1 MDDAASVFDR
11 TPPCSAQAE
20 QSVLC
25 AMLIDRAACA
35 DAFGALRE
43 GAFYWER
50 NRRTFRALRVLYDRD
65 DPCDVITVCD
75 LLRDTG
81 ELEAAGGVDYL
92 AALIDAVPTAAHV
105 DGHAKIVADKAALRG
120 LIEASTAA
128 IRDAYETGTRS
139 AAEIVGAA
147 ETRLLS
153 ISRGGASGPERV
165 KERLWSAFDELER
178 RQKNG
183 VGHVTGVPTGL
194 VDLDRMMLGLHPGQV
209 TVVAARPS
217 MGKTAMAMTWALNAA
232 VGHNVPTLVFSFEMT
247 TEELIIRSL
256 AVEGRLDLQKLRAGD
271 ELNPEEHLRLAA
283 AAGHVNTAPLLI
295 DDSQDNHISS
305 VAAKARRSVQSDKIG
320 LIVIDYLQLME
331 GEGDGRREKI
341 DAITRGCKRLSLA
354 VQVPVVLLSQLS
366 RGPESRPSK
375 RPMLSDLRESGGI
388 EQDADNVVLLYRPE
402 YYLTAE
408 QLTQEKHR
416 KLIGLTELIVA
427 KQRNGPTG
435 VVRVHFR
442 KESTRFENLAQT
454 EVGPQP

>member
-1 MDDAASVFDR
+1 MDDASPAFSSDR
-11 TPPCSAQAE
+11 TPPCSSEAE

-43 GAFYWER
+43 DAFYWER
-50 NRRTFRALRVLYDRD
+50 NRRTFRALRILYDRGD
-65 DPCDVITVCD
+65 TCDVITVHD
-75 LLRDTG
+75 LLRDTD
-81 ELEAAGGVDYL
+81 ELEAAGGIDYL
-92 AALIDAVPTAAHV
+92 GQLVDVVPTAAHV
-105 DGHAKIVADKAALRG
+105 LGHAKIVADKASLRG
-120 LIEASTAA
+120 LIEASTTA
-128 IRDAYETGTRS
+128 IRDAYDTGTRS

-153 ISRGGASGPERV
+153 INRGGSAGPERM
-165 KERLWSAFDELER
+165 KERLWSAFEELEQ
-178 RQKNG
+178 RQKTAG
-183 VGHVTGVPTGL
+183 DVTGVATGL

-217 MGKTAMAMTWALNAA
+217 MGKTSLAMTWALNAA
-232 VGHNVPTLVFSFEMT
+232 IGNNVPTVVFSFEMT
-247 TEELIIRSL
+247 TEELIIRAL
-256 AVEGRLDLQKLRAGD
+256 AVEGRLDLQKLRSGK
-271 ELNPEEHLRLAA
+271 ELNPEEHQRLAA
-283 AAGHVNTAPLLI
+283 AAGHVNSAPLLI
-295 DDSQDNHISS
+295 DDSPDNHISS
-305 VAAKARRSVQSDKIG
+305 VAAKARRVVQSDDVG

-331 GEGDGRREKI
+331 GDGDGRREQI
-341 DAITRGCKRLSLA
+341 DSITRACKRLALG

-366 RGPESRPSK
+366 RGPESRSTK
-375 RPMLSDLRESGGI
+375 RPMMSDLRESGGI

-416 KLIGLTELIVA
+416 KLIGLTELIIA

-442 KESTRFENLAQT
+442 KESTRFENLVR
-454 EVGPQP
+454 EGER